1 MTTKNFSATFQKY
14 ADNILS
20 AMNTFNYYA
29 ISGLGFISLVIA
41 LDKCAQSKYEPEEI
55 CRRAE
60 IGRVLSNKSGRRENL
75 HGLMTSAADRFPI
88 NDQMMSDCLKRFG
101 INAP

>member
-1 MTTKNFSATFQKY
+1 MTMKNFSATFQKY

-20 AMNTFNYYA
+20 TMNTFNYYA
-29 ISGLGFISLVIA
+29 IAGLGIFSLAIA
-41 LDKCAQSKYEPEEI
+41 LDKCTQPKYEPEEI

-60 IGRVLSNKSGRRENL
+60 MSRVLSNKSGRGENL
-75 HGLMTSAADRFPI
+75 HGLMTSGADLFPI
-88 NDQMMSDCLKRFG
+88 NGQMMNDCLKRFG